1 MPEMHLKCLF
11 SLSLCKFLTIIYS
24 LTIQSLKLYQV
35 LTMLCM
41 WLLQCLTFLDDMNST
56 PKWNNFTFRAC
67 KWTAVLGKH
76 ECACH
81 PQVGFIHT
89 HTLTHTSYILMGYY
103 LQVGFKHHALWGT
116 PGIITW
122 SCILNHIW
130 QCSWSYLI
138 KTCCY
143 LPKFLQNNV
152 SLHMKNTC
160 WCASLV
166 PCHVDTVG
174 NIAWSKLHHEMYD
187 SSHLIYMYLF
197 LSCPA

>member
-1 MPEMHLKCLF
+1 MTWIVLPNESVLPLEHV
-11 SLSLCKFLTIIYS
+11 SGQ
-24 LTIQSLKLYQV
+24 QSLGSMNVHVILRWVLY
-35 LTMLCM
+35 
-41 WLLQCLTFLDDMNST
+41 
-56 PKWNNFTFRAC
+56 
-67 KWTAVLGKH
+67 
-76 ECACH
+76 
-81 PQVGFIHT
+81 T

-130 QCSWSYLI
+130 QCSWSNLI

-143 LPKFLQNNV
+143 LPKFLLNNV